1 MSGWRGI
8 DEFLAVVRS
17 GSFTAAG
24 HELGVSKSYVSKTVQ
39 QLEDRLG
46 VQLLVR
52 TTRRL
57 SLTDAGRQFH
67 AECAELQDRLTA
79 VERRV
84 GLYSTRPFGRLRIG
98 LSDIFGSDFMS
109 TMLADFSLKNPEIE
123 IEAIAY
129 LDEGQVMQERFDL
142 TIRYGKLPDSN
153 LRARMFGYLSYC
165 LCASRKYVE
174 EHGWPKTPEDLKNH
188 SCLTDQSATMRFNA
202 GLEIKVV
209 PRWRSNSG
217 ISLRSAVTRGLG
229 IACLPVSVMRHGLAD
244 GTILALDR
252 DWAYYDREVWAVY
265 SQGIMPA
272 STRAFID
279 YLVRHTKRV
288 KIRPD
293 MAPLLVARA

>member
-8 DEFLAVVRS
+8 DEFLAIVRC

-24 HELGVSKSYVSKTVQ
+24 DELGVSKSYVSKTVQ

-129 LDEGQVMQERFDL
+129 LDESQVMQERFDL

-174 EHGWPKTPEDLKNH
+174 KHGWPEAPEDLKNH
-188 SCLTDQSATMRFNA
+188 ACLTDQSATMRFNDN
-202 GLEIKVV
+202 LEVKVV

-217 ISLRSAVTRGLG
+217 ISLRSAVTKGLG

-244 GTILALDR
+244 GTVLAHDSE
-252 DWAYYDREVWAVY
+252 WAFYDREVWAVY

-279 YLVRHTKRV
+279 YLVRNTKRV

>member
-1 MSGWRGI
+1 VSGWRGI
-8 DEFLAVVRS
+8 DEFLAIVRS

-24 HELGVSKSYVSKTVQ
+24 EELGVSKSYVSKTVQ

-84 GLYSTRPFGRLRIG
+84 GLYSTKPFGRLRIG

-109 TMLADFSLKNPEIE
+109 TMLADFSIKHPEIE

-129 LDEGQVMQERFDL
+129 LDEGQVLQERFDL

-165 LCASRKYVE
+165 LCASRKYVDK
-174 EHGWPKTPEDLKNH
+174 HGWPETPEDLKGH
-188 SCLTDQSATMRFNA
+188 ACLTDLSATMRFNDN
-202 GLEIKVV
+202 LEVKVT

-217 ISLRSAVTRGLG
+217 ISLRSAVTKGLG

-244 GTILALDR
+244 GSIVALDR

-279 YLVRHTKRV
+279 YLVRNTKRV

>member
-8 DEFLAVVRS
+8 DEFLAIVRS

-24 HELGVSKSYVSKTVQ
+24 QELGVSKSYVSKTVQ

-79 VERRV
+79 VETRV
-84 GLYSTRPFGRLRIG
+84 GLYSTKPFGRLRIG

-129 LDEGQVMQERFDL
+129 LDEGQVLQERFDL

-165 LCASRKYVE
+165 LCASHKYVDQ
-174 EHGWPKTPEDLKNH
+174 HGWPETPAGLKGH
-188 SCLTDQSATMRFNA
+188 SCLTDQTATMRFNDN
-202 GLEIKVV
+202 LEVKVN

-217 ISLRSAVTRGLG
+217 ISLRSAVTKGLG

-244 GTILALDR
+244 GSVLALER

-279 YLVRHTKRV
+279 YLVRNTSRT
-288 KIRPD
+288 KIRPE
-293 MAPLLVARA
+293 MAPRLVARA